1 MSFEQVKA
9 FLQERGM
16 ADRAQEFDV
25 SSATVP
31 LAALAL
37 GVPEARIAKTLS
49 FGGAEDSAMLVVT
62 AGDARIDNA
71 KFKAR
76 FGCKAKMLTA
86 QEALVHTGHAVG
98 GVCPFDV
105 KPGVKIYLDDSLKR
119 FDAVYPAC
127 GSANSAVR
135 LHPDE
140 LHILSGGEWVDVCKT
155 VR

>member
-49 FGGAEDSAMLVVT
+49 FRGAEDSAMLVVT

-71 KFKAR
+71 KFKAC

-86 QEALVHTGHAVG
+86 QEALLYTGHAVG

-140 LHILSGGEWVDVCKT
+140 LHILSGGEWVNVCKT

>member
-1 MSFEQVKA
+1 MSFERVNT

-16 ADRAQEFDV
+16 AQRVQEFDV

-37 GVPEARIAKTLS
+37 GVEESRIAKTLS
-49 FGGAEDSAMLVVT
+49 FRGMQAPAILVVT

-71 KFKAR
+71 KFKSA
-76 FGCKAKMLTA
+76 FNMKAKMLTSS
-86 QEALVHTGHAVG
+86 EVREYTGHEVG

-105 KPGVKIYLDDSLKR
+105 KPGIHIYLDESLKR

-127 GSANSAVR
+127 GSANSAVA

-140 LHILSGGEWVDVCKT
+140 LQILSAGEWVDVCKT
-155 VR
+155 TP